1 MSTLSREKAEKARLR
16 GAGEEAGS
24 WKQGARKGAG
34 QGRARNERERDESD
48 ISVRAAKVRQG
59 ACAAGGA
66 GIAIAERRSRLNFEA
81 A

>member
-16 GAGEEAGS
+16 GAGKRVRENR
-24 WKQGARKGAG
+24 ARGKARGR
-34 QGRARNERERDESD
+34 GRARNEREWGESD
-48 ISVRAAKVRQG
+48 TSVRAAKVRQG